1 MQILTR
7 DTHGSGKEA
16 SLTRSP
22 ARRATKAPAAP
33 NGTGKNYLKMQTAQ
47 QIVNNPNISDGAARA
62 QLEIKGTNKK
72 AVAIDPANVKRP
84 RDTAA
89 VKKAYVVYNGH
100 VTGVFKEWGGPG
112 GAARSVHAY
121 SGSSVKGFPAL
132 QEAQRNWDDYN
143 EVKSQGAGLILDPFT
158 GSP

>member
-1 MQILTR
+1 MRNRSRSSRQLGR
-7 DTHGSGKEA
+7 ESRGRRGSECHA
-16 SLTRSP
+16 S
-22 ARRATKAPAAP
+22 
-33 NGTGKNYLKMQTAQ
+33 TAVRL
-47 QIVNNPNISDGAARA
+47 VN
-62 QLEIKGTNKK
+62 
-72 AVAIDPANVKRP
+72 VAIDSANVKRP

-121 SGSSVKGFPAL
+121 SGSSVKGFPTL

-143 EVKSQGAGLILDPFT
+143 EVKSQGAGLILDPFR

>member
-1 MQILTR
+1 MGPKKEKHFQIIA
-7 DTHGSGKEA
+7 E
-16 SLTRSP
+16 
-22 ARRATKAPAAP
+22 
-33 NGTGKNYLKMQTAQ
+33 
-47 QIVNNPNISDGAARA
+47 IA

-121 SGSSVKGFPAL
+121 SGSSVKGFPTL

>member
-1 MQILTR
+1 MTEDPWSTEVAIQHPL
-7 DTHGSGKEA
+7 
-16 SLTRSP
+16 P
-22 ARRATKAPAAP
+22 
-33 NGTGKNYLKMQTAQ
+33 
-47 QIVNNPNISDGAARA
+47 A

-84 RDTAA
+84 RDTAV

-121 SGSSVKGFPAL
+121 SGF
-132 QEAQRNWDDYN
+132 Q
-143 EVKSQGAGLILDPFT
+143 
-158 GSP
+158 